1 MSFRLL
7 SSKIVQPVIEELPI
21 ILVFF
26 FIIKANLMEFFQ
38 DNDYDTVWDYVSVF
52 SIWFLYS
59 YFIAT
64 TISISKRI
72 WVRWLWYILLLSI
85 ISVPLKLGRVKY

>member
-52 SIWFLYS
+52 SIWFL
-59 YFIAT
+59 
-64 TISISKRI
+64 
-72 WVRWLWYILLLSI
+72 
-85 ISVPLKLGRVKY
+85 

>member
-1 MSFRLL
+1 MMSFRLL
-7 SSKIVQPVIEELPI
+7 SSKIVLPVIEELPI

-59 YFIAT
+59 YFIAA
-64 TISISKRI
+64 TISISKRNQY
-72 WVRWLWYILLLSI
+72 LC
-85 ISVPLKLGRVKY
+85 LGIKQKKRQNFWTSP

>member
-26 FIIKANLMEFFQ
+26 IIIKANLMEFFQ

-59 YFIAT
+59 YFIAA